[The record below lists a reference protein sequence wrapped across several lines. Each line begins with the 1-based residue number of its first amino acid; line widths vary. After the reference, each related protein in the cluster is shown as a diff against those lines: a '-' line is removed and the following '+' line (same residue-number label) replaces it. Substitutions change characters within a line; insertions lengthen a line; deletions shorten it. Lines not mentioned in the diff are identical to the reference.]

1 MCCCY
6 ESEKW
11 GYHVPKLS
19 HHGGNSEGDMW
30 VNMAVVKE
38 KINNNHQQCDMTEIA
53 MWWCQR
59 MGLCSVQFNLDYAAI

>member
-19 HHGGNSEGDMW
+19 HHGGNSEGDTW
-30 VNMAVVKE
+30 VYMAVVKE